1 MFFKKKKQSVNQ
13 QPIKSAAA
21 VNQQATEKSNNP
33 DEKKFKLEDL
43 VKACDH
49 YAGTDDET
57 FLVKLLA
64 DCLYNGTNG
73 IERNLDMA
81 YDYYSR
87 LSNLDRAAGICGL
100 GRTDIAIGLERDD
113 RLRFSL
119 GVNRVYEAYNLGNED
134 AKETLKIIAESG
146 MFDNVTTFDEMIRF
160 CASCNDIK

>member
-1 MFFKKKKQSVNQ
+1 MFLKKKKQSVNQ
-13 QPIKSAAA
+13 QPVKSAAI
-21 VNQQATEKSNNP
+21 NQQDTEKPNNS
-33 DEKKFKLEDL
+33 DEKTFKLEDL
-43 VKACDH
+43 IKACDH
-49 YAGTDDET
+49 YAGTDDEA

-81 YDYYSR
+81 YYYYSR

-113 RLRFSL
+113 RFRFSL
-119 GVNRVYEAYNLGNED
+119 GVKRVYEAYTLGDED
-134 AKETLKIIAESG
+134 AKKTLEIVAESG
-146 MFDNVTTFDEMIRF
+146 MFDNITTFDEMVHF

>member
-1 MFFKKKKQSVNQ
+1 MFFKKKNSSANQ
-13 QPIKSAAA
+13 KPVKSTA
-21 VNQQATEKSNNP
+21 VNQPTTEKPKNP
-33 DEKKFKLEDL
+33 DEKTFKLEDL

-49 YAGTDDET
+49 YAGTEDET

-100 GRTDIAIGLERDD
+100 GRTNIAIGLERDD
-113 RLRFSL
+113 RFRFSL
-119 GVNRVYEAYNLGNED
+119 GVNRVYEAYTLGDED
-134 AKETLKIIAESG
+134 AKKTLEIVAESG
-146 MFDNVTTFDEMIRF
+146 MFDNITTFNEMVHF
-160 CASCNDIK
+160 CANCNDIK

>member
-1 MFFKKKKQSVNQ
+1 MFLKKKKQSVNQ
-13 QPIKSAAA
+13 QPVKSAAI
-21 VNQQATEKSNNP
+21 NQQDTEKPNNS
-33 DEKKFKLEDL
+33 DEKTFKLEDL
-43 VKACDH
+43 IKACDH
-49 YAGTDDET
+49 YAGTDDEA

-113 RLRFSL
+113 RFRFSL
-119 GVNRVYEAYNLGNED
+119 GVKRVYEAYTLGDED
-134 AKETLKIIAESG
+134 AKKTLEIVAESG
-146 MFDNVTTFDEMIRF
+146 MFDNITTFDEMVHF

>member
-1 MFFKKKKQSVNQ
+1 MFFKKKKSSVSQQSV
-13 QPIKSAAA
+13 KSATSNQEAA
-21 VNQQATEKSNNP
+21 ENPSNPAEKT
-33 DEKKFKLEDL
+33 FKLEDL
-43 VKACDH
+43 IKACDH
-49 YAGTDDET
+49 YAGTDDEA

-134 AKETLKIIAESG
+134 AKETLKIIAESS
-146 MFDNVTTFDEMIRF
+146 MFDNVTTFDEMIRL

>member
-1 MFFKKKKQSVNQ
+1 MFFKKKKPSVSQQPVKSETSNQ
-13 QPIKSAAA
+13 QG
-21 VNQQATEKSNNP
+21 TEKPNNS
-33 DEKKFKLEDL
+33 DEKTFKLEDL
-43 VKACDH
+43 IKACDH
-49 YAGTDDET
+49 YASTDDEA